1 MTRTDFYNFAAIV
14 LALGLAT
21 AAAFV
26 GGKDERLVQFSV
38 PDPEAEAELEVPWTE
53 TEDGERAIE
62 SADGAA
68 VPVGDYERI
77 LTATSMAADALLEFS
92 SGEQIIAIPTLLSES
107 KYAYRYGATE
117 TVDELSNVERIV
129 SLRPDLVV
137 FHQITQTDVAAR
149 LRERGIHVL
158 DLGSPT
164 GATAWAHDVVIF
176 GALLGYEERA
186 REAARD
192 YLQRLR
198 SVADDVPED
207 ERPSAI
213 VLSSYGEQFFGGAS
227 GTSYHD
233 VLVYAGLK
241 DAAADYNGWPQFDP
255 EDIMQ
260 MNPDWIVTTAG
271 MEEAICTHPVLEG
284 LRACSG
290 ENPQIIGVPEALF
303 SDAGLRILDAAEYV
317 HRFAAPYA
325 AP

>member
-1 MTRTDFYNFAAIV
+1 MRKTDVYNFLAIV

-38 PDPEAEAELEVPWTE
+38 PDEEAEAELRVPRT
-53 TEDGERAIE
+53 TTDDGEPAIE

-68 VPVGDYERI
+68 VPIADYERI

-92 SGEQIIAIPTLLSES
+92 SGEQIIAIPSLLAES
-107 KYAYRYGATE
+107 KFAYRYGTTE
-117 TVDELSNVERIV
+117 TVDQLSNVERIV

-149 LRERGIHVL
+149 LRERGIEVL

-164 GATAWAHDVVIF
+164 GAHAWANDVVTL
-176 GALLGYEERA
+176 GALLGHEERA
-186 REAARD
+186 RQSARN
-192 YLQRLR
+192 YLRRLR
-198 SVADDVPED
+198 AVADDVEEED
-207 ERPSAI
+207 RPTAI

-241 DAAADYNGWPQFDP
+241 DAAASYNGWPQFNP

-260 MNPDWIVTTAG
+260 MDPEWIVTTEG

-290 ENPQIIGVPEALF
+290 EDPQIIGVPEALF

-317 HRFAAPYA
+317 HRFAAP
-325 AP
+325 